1 MGLCRLS
8 SGTFQIERTRLTETM
23 QQMMFIDTHTHIYTE
38 EFETDREAVVARA
51 VGAGAV
57 ALLLPNIDE
66 ASIAP
71 MLRLCRQFPGLCFPM
86 MGLHPTELPPDPVP
100 LLDRMAEILEQPSH
114 PYVAVGEVGI
124 DLYWD
129 TSRRDEQVAVF
140 RRQAEWSV
148 RYGLP
153 LVIHSRAAHADLVRT
168 LLPLREELPGGVFH
182 CFGGTAE
189 EARQLLDTFPRF
201 VLGIG
206 GVLTFRKSSLP
217 EVLRSTVPLD
227 RVVVE
232 TDAPY
237 LAPVP
242 HRGRRNEPS
251 FVPCILQQLAEVY
264 GLPVDE
270 VAAVTTATARRVFP
284 RLTDFSCE

>member
-1 MGLCRLS
+1 
-8 SGTFQIERTRLTETM
+8 
-23 QQMMFIDTHTHIYTE
+23 MMFIDTHTHIYTE
-38 EFETDREAVVARA
+38 EFGADRDAVVARA
-51 VGAGAV
+51 VGAGAA

-71 MLRLCRQFPGLCFPM
+71 MLRLCRQYPGQCFPM
-86 MGLHPTELPPDPVP
+86 MGLHPTELPSSPAP
-100 LLDRMAEILEQPSH
+100 LLDRMENALQQPSH

-129 TSRRDEQVAVF
+129 TARRDEQIAVF
-140 RRQAEWSV
+140 RRQAEWAV

-153 LVIHSRAAHADLVRT
+153 LVVHSRAAHAELVQT
-168 LLPLREELPGGVFH
+168 LLPLREELSGGVFH

-189 EARQLLDTFPRF
+189 EACQLLEMFPRF

-206 GVLTFRKSSLP
+206 GVLTFRKSTLP
-217 EVLRSTVPLD
+217 EVLRSTVPVD
-227 RVVVE
+227 RIVVE

-242 HRGRRNEPS
+242 HRGKRNEPS
-251 FVPCILQQLAEVY
+251 FVPYVLQQLAQVY
-264 GLPVDE
+264 DLPVDK

-284 RLTDFSCE
+284 RLNNFPGE